1 MCESEP
7 VSSKDIIYIYVVYI
21 CSVPNKHIVLNN
33 SIRWQI
39 GASLLLD
46 VELRLWHV
54 APVGRVG
61 GRVLATN

>member
-33 SIRWQI
+33 SIQWQI

-54 APVGRVG
+54 APVGDVYSRQG
-61 GRVLATN
+61 CW